1 MTVAS
6 ENLAES
12 GGLYTSPL
20 LEGLRVLSV
29 NEEVQFTKY
38 VKQVLPL
45 DGYVFWL
52 RGETICVT
60 GSFHYAA
67 TREMREDETLS
78 TNRVVFTTGTSLGNL
93 NVSNPQILWVASHK
107 EFKFSFSAQGMYY
120 EQAKI
125 YHYSGQAVHPAMASQ
140 LVDNLYLLSPANAIV
155 SNSLPVWL
163 ALQRYSP
170 IWLGFSNP
178 CVPVIGGTPLV
189 LYPSFSV
196 PPNIE
201 PPYGAVHI
209 EPGQT
214 RALQATSYLDEV
226 RRHSQLTTDHVKI
239 TLYGCNNDTAQDFV
253 DLVNQYSLDTDNI
266 GVMNMPILRDEKRP
280 QAEIASIAMK
290 KTIEYDVSYY
300 QTRVRDIARQHILDV
315 IVQYTV
321 EPYPS

>member
-6 ENLAES
+6 ESLAES

-67 TREMREDETLS
+67 TREMREDETLA
-78 TNRVVFTTGTSLGNL
+78 TNRVVFTTGTPLDNL
-93 NVSNPQILWVASHK
+93 NISNPQILWVASHK
-107 EFKFSFSAQGMYY
+107 EFKFSFSSQGMYY

-140 LVDNLYLLSPANAIV
+140 LVDNLYSLSPSNAIV

-163 ALQRYSP
+163 ALQRYDP
-170 IWLGFSNP
+170 IWLGFTNP
-178 CVPVIGGTPLV
+178 CIAAGGNSPLI

-201 PPYGAVHI
+201 PPYGVVHI
-209 EPGQT
+209 EPSQT
-214 RALQATSYLDEV
+214 KALQAFPYLNG
-226 RRHSQLTTDHVKI
+226 RYSHSQLASDHVKV
-239 TLYGCNNDTAQDFV
+239 TLYGCNSDTAQDFV
-253 DLVNQYSLDTDNI
+253 DLVNQYSFDTDNI
-266 GVMNMPILRDEKRP
+266 GLMSMPIVKDEKRT
-280 QAEIASIAMK
+280 QSEIAALAMK
-290 KTIEYDVSYY
+290 KTIDYDVSYL
-300 QTRVRDIARQHILDV
+300 QTRVRDIARQLILDV
-315 IVQYTV
+315 IVQYTIQ
-321 EPYPS
+321 PL